1 MKQVFGIDFG
11 TTSSAVVS
19 FIEDNGYIRE
29 PTNYGVGRDGI
40 PLPSIVAINRKTGEV
55 ITGLE
60 VKEKRAELSN
70 SYKIIYSIKTYLE
83 DEAPGIIAGKKW
95 YPKDVAAELF
105 KSLREIVKKR
115 QKEVDMSEAVVAIP
129 VGFSARK
136 RKILRESAEM
146 AGIKITSFVSEPTA
160 AFFSNYDTL
169 KAFSTIAVFDWGG
182 GTLDVSILKNENG
195 NIYEISKSG
204 RSIAGDF
211 IDRKIAKF
219 VHSQISIKKGISYR
233 FEDMEPSAQ
242 DELRTACEKAKINLS
257 VDDSFTIPVLNYGP
271 YGIIRYELDCK
282 TLSEIINPE
291 INTAMECLYEAI
303 EQAGIGKINIDRI
316 LLVGGSSKLRSLK
329 ERMHL
334 EFGDKVFAPNN
345 PEWDIGKGASLL
357 ALQTTRNFSN
367 QSVGIDMSDGSYFEF
382 LHKNENL
389 DGWSKSFK
397 FAITDS
403 SEYAQFVFDGSPEI
417 RALQSRFRTL
427 EVPSYGFLQEKIEV
441 KTSVNEDLVFTVEA
455 KSNRKGNGNKMTWE
469 YENLKCY
476 YKL

>member
-19 FIEDNGYIRE
+19 LIEDNEFVGNPI
-29 PTNYGVGRDGI
+29 NYGIGRDGI

-60 VKEKRAELSN
+60 VKEKRAELS
-70 SYKIIYSIKTYLE
+70 SLYEVIYSIKTYLD
-83 DEAPGIIAGKKW
+83 DETPRSIAGKKW

-105 KSLREIVKKR
+105 KSLRRIVKDR
-115 QKEVDMSEAVVAIP
+115 QKEADMSEAVVAIP
-129 VGFSARK
+129 VGFSAKK
-136 RKILRESAEM
+136 RRILRESAEM

-160 AFFSNYDTL
+160 AFFSNYDAL
-169 KAFSTIAVFDWGG
+169 NPFSTIAVFDWGG

-211 IDRKIAKF
+211 IDRKIAKYI
-219 VHSQISIKKGISYR
+219 HSKFSIEKDIALR
-233 FEDMEPSAQ
+233 FEDMGPSVQ
-242 DELRTACEKAKINLS
+242 DELRTTCENAKIQLS
-257 VDDSFTIPVLNYGP
+257 TKEIISIIVLNYGS
-271 YGIIRYELDCK
+271 YGTINYDMDCK
-282 TLSEIINPE
+282 TLSDIINPE
-291 INTAMECLYEAI
+291 INMAMECLYEAI
-303 EQAGIGKINIDRI
+303 EQAGIGKVNIDRL
-316 LLVGGSSKLRSLK
+316 LLVGGSSKLRSLR
-329 ERMHL
+329 ERMNS
-334 EFGDKVFAPNN
+334 EFGEKVFIPEN
-345 PEWDIGKGASLL
+345 PEWDIGKGASRL
-357 ALQTTRNFSN
+357 ALQNTKNFSN
-367 QSVGIDMSDGSYFEF
+367 QSVGIDISDGSYFEF
-382 LHKNENL
+382 LHKDENL
-389 DGWSKSFK
+389 DGWSKTFK

-455 KSNRKGNGNKMTWE
+455 KSDRKGNDNKMTWE